1 MMRSRAY
8 VFLYQGD
15 TAVNKMFIF
24 IPVTMTYAYSR
35 RHFECSPLIV
45 QDLVMDV

>member
-24 IPVTMTYAYSR
+24 IPVTTTYASR

-45 QDLVMDV
+45 KDLVMDV